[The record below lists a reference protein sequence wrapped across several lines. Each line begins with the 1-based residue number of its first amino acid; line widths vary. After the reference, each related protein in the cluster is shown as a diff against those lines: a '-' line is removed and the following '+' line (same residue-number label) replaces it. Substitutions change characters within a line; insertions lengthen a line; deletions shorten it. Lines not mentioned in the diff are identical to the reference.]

1 MINRV
6 VLIGR
11 LTKDI
16 TLKKTNNG
24 KTVTSFTVAVDRR
37 GKDAGA
43 DFITCRAWEK
53 TAELLAT
60 YCGKGSQVGIEGHIV
75 TGSYDDTTTGKKV
88 YTTDVYVDGLTFL
101 DNKQN
106 TPQDATE
113 RDEGDEYVT
122 PDDLPF

>member
-16 TLKKTNNG
+16 TLKKTNSG
-24 KTVTSFTVAVDRR
+24 KTTTSFTLAVDRR

-43 DFITCRAWEK
+43 DFISCRAWEK
-53 TAELLAT
+53 TAELLAS
-60 YCGKGSQVGIEGHIV
+60 YCGKGSQIGIEGHIV
-75 TGSYDDTTTGKKV
+75 TGSYDDTATGKKI

-101 DNKQN
+101 DSKND
-106 TPQDATE
+106 TPHEATE
-113 RDEGDEYVT
+113 SNEASIYV
-122 PDDLPF
+122 PAEDLPF

>member
-16 TLKKTNNG
+16 TLKKTNSG
-24 KTVTSFTVAVDRR
+24 KTTTSFTLAVDRR

-43 DFITCRAWEK
+43 DYITCRAWEK

-75 TGSYDDTTTGKKV
+75 TGSYDDATTGKKV

-101 DNKQN
+101 DSKPQETAE
-106 TPQDATE
+106 TPQA
-113 RDEGDEYVT
+113 DEYVT
-122 PDDLPF
+122 TEDLPF